1 MRNAVPVMMSGLLL
15 GAFGIIGAGLV
26 GLSHE
31 GTAARIADNERQALL
46 DQLHVLVPPQYID
59 NDLLA
64 DVIEVSA
71 PQQLGTATT
80 RVYRARRDGEPF
92 AAVMSPVI
100 TQGYSGPI
108 QLIVAVRADGSLA
121 GARVLSHRETPGL
134 GDKIEVE
141 RSPWMLGF
149 AGRSLGDP
157 PPSGWKVKRDG
168 GVFDQFTGATIT
180 PRAVVSGVKSALEY
194 YAGHR
199 DALFMNPAGQEK
211 DHE

>member
-46 DQLHVLVPPQYID
+46 DQLHVLVPSQYID

-199 DALFMNPAGQEK
+199 DALFMNPVEGEK